1 MVYLIWA
8 VKLLRRNEFFV
19 TTMKTSIKELYV
31 GDKTV
36 KSVMGIE
43 INLKIFN

>member
-19 TTMKTSIKELYV
+19 TTMKTSIKELNV
-31 GDKTV
+31 GYKIM
-36 KSVMGIE
+36 KGVMGIE
-43 INLKIFN
+43 IISKIFN

>member
-19 TTMKTSIKELYV
+19 TTIKTSIKELNV
-31 GDKTV
+31 GDETV

-43 INLKIFN
+43 II